1 MKTIEWNEEQR
12 KAFQDLLR
20 EFVASIDAK
29 AQEEKQTGKTPTTTK
44 RASREKELNKFLAPW
59 GYACKI
65 SPGTGNLSHESSIA
79 FCRQDILGEEFV
91 NGEKPT
97 PTKGFYIWFAYC
109 WRKKDAKRFYLRIGR
124 STEQDAKKELQK
136 CPAYG
141 KIIPNGNECY
151 RESYDDLEAD
161 LENITD
167 YFLRFA
173 NGFNQIPTAYFKLEL
188 AQAIK
193 KQPHTKKELPHK
205 GFS

>member
-20 EFVASIDAK
+20 EFVALIDAK
-29 AQEEKQTGKTPTTTK
+29 MQEEKQTGKTPTIPEWVSYQ
-44 RASREKELNKFLAPW
+44 RELNKFLAPW

-65 SPGTGNLSHESSIA
+65 SLGSGNLSHNPSIA

-97 PTKGFYIWFAYC
+97 PTKGFYLWFGYY
-109 WRKKDAKRFYLRIGR
+109 WSNDAEKFYLCIGR
-124 STEQDAKKELQK
+124 SIEENGEKECQK

-151 RESYDDLEAD
+151 RESYDDLEFH

-167 YFLRFA
+167 YFLHLV
-173 NGFNQIPTAYFKLEL
+173 NEFNQIPTAYFELEPSS
-188 AQAIK
+188 AS
-193 KQPHTKKELPHK
+193 H
-205 GFS
+205 